1 MTNQIKNLEEVYKNK
16 KTGELIDC
24 VTLSSGTRY
33 FSSRRLK
40 ELNPNEI
47 DLSCRPYIIP
57 KDIILTDE
65 EFDKLYEKL
74 N

>member
-24 VTLSSGTRY
+24 ITLSNGVRY
-33 FSSRRLK
+33 FSSRRLQ
-40 ELNPNEI
+40 ELQPNEI
-47 DLSCRPYIIP
+47 DLSCQPYIIP
-57 KDIILTDE
+57 KDISFTNE
-65 EFDKLYEKL
+65 EFDKLYERI